1 MSQDGAVRLQ
11 YFEGQFLRKQD
22 FTDEQDYHLAM
33 RRRHNLGQHG
43 WGIVRGLEPAVKEKT
58 LCVTP
63 GMAIDG
69 YGRELILTTPL
80 ALPHSAFRDQRS
92 DALDVW
98 LLYDRQSS
106 DPAPLGWASVG
117 DDEERPS
124 YRWRE
129 EPRLRLLVPDRA
141 SPEARRPPGVP
152 EKDLDF
158 GPHRMPPDDPLQEWP
173 VYLGRIR
180 HQPDDE
186 DEPFLIDPRGRPYAA
201 VVGEQILS
209 PWDDGT
215 RVELGAEAPG
225 ERDRFAVYLPSAEA
239 SGEPEPRLEIA
250 ADGEVGIRG
259 RTTVGGGLNVAGGAV
274 DFHAGGAR
282 APEEVPTAH
291 PWQVYLR
298 ELESGER
305 ELRIEIEGAGDGTN
319 RAVIGTFSEEEGA
332 FQPIL
337 SVADNQ
343 TVTVHGDLVVEGLLI
358 RGKRRPEPNVSP
370 EAEAYLLS
378 GYLSGLNQGEDEEPA
393 GLDDLLTA
401 PLETVAEWLGES
413 SERLED
419 FASLLEE
426 GYPELRRRLAEFFGG
441 TPEG

>member
-1 MSQDGAVRLQ
+1 MSQDGAVRVQ

-43 WGIVRGLEPAVKEKT
+43 WGIVRGLELAIKETT
-58 LCVTP
+58 LCVMP

-80 ALPHSAFRDQRS
+80 ALPHTAFRDQRS

-106 DPAPLGWASVG
+106 DPAPEGWTFAG

-129 EPRLRLLVPDRA
+129 EPRLRLQVPDRA
-141 SPEARRPPGVP
+141 TPEARVPPGVP
-152 EKDLDF
+152 EKNLDF
-158 GPHRMPPDDPLQEWP
+158 GPHRTPPDDPNHEWP
-173 VYLGRIR
+173 VYLGRIK
-180 HQPDDE
+180 HQADDE

-201 VVGEQILS
+201 VVGEQILT

-215 RVELGAEAPG
+215 RVELGAGG
-225 ERDRFAVYLPSAEA
+225 ESERFAVYLPPAEPG
-239 SGEPEPRLEIA
+239 GEPEPRLEIT

-259 RTTVGGGLNVAGGAV
+259 GTTLGGGLKIAGGAI

-282 APEEVPTAH
+282 VPEEVPVAH
-291 PWQVYLR
+291 PWQVYHR

-305 ELRIEIEGAGDGTN
+305 ELRIEIEGPGDGMN

-332 FQPIL
+332 FVPIL

-358 RGKRRPEPNVSP
+358 RGKRRPEPHVSP
-370 EAEAYLLS
+370 EAKAYLLS
-378 GYLSGLNQGEDEEPA
+378 GYLSGLNQGEDDEAA
-393 GLDDLLTA
+393 GLDDLLAA
-401 PLETVAEWLGES
+401 PLETIAEWLGDS
-413 SERLED
+413 SERLD
-419 FASLLEE
+419 NFAQLLEE
-426 GYPELRRRLAEFFGG
+426 GYPELRRRLTEFFGG
-441 TPEG
+441 TSEG